1 VAQAKARGLPVP
13 PELLVEDAVKS
24 QNLVQELGQ
33 LLSTMGSSG
42 QAQDTL
48 LDQLLEYSQAQEGG
62 MLATIKHVSDGD
74 VPQ

>member
-1 VAQAKARGLPVP
+1 
-13 PELLVEDAVKS
+13 
-24 QNLVQELGQ
+24 
-33 LLSTMGSSG
+33 MGSSG

-48 LDQLLEYSQAQEGG
+48 LDQLLEYSQAQEGD